1 MEFWSYAK
9 TPAATRRRV
18 RIPAESG
25 VSGIA
30 EQVRQAV
37 SLLSL
42 HLDNNNTT
50 TIISASSFS
59 HLISPFVVNWQETK
73 TLWDFSWAACNM
85 KRKIFTCPGHTS
97 SQRCRPLARSRSSS
111 QSFCQTVSR
120 RRTARCNRGSS
131 GCPRH
136 GRPPLGEIFVLKG
149 CWPWM
154 GVGGFCHQYYSLG
167 FDFQC
172 EFLRVTSRYEMIFS
186 EILHFVQHILVILLN
201 ILISLCFV
209 MQIFLWAHVLCSK
222 YPLGLGNPLP
232 VLPRRNISLLCLNKY
247 VSKGKHLIDLIPYF
261 GW

>member
-1 MEFWSYAK
+1 M
-9 TPAATRRRV
+9 
-18 RIPAESG
+18 
-25 VSGIA
+25 
-30 EQVRQAV
+30 
-37 SLLSL
+37 
-42 HLDNNNTT
+42 
-50 TIISASSFS
+50 
-59 HLISPFVVNWQETK
+59 SPFVVNWQETK
-73 TLWDFSWAACNM
+73 TLWDFSWATCNI

-120 RRTARCNRGSS
+120 RRTARCNRDSS

-247 VSKGKHLIDLIPYF
+247 ASVEKQLIDVIPDLF
-261 GW
+261 SLHILNDKMTGKGNQ